1 MQLVLAT
8 HNQGKVQELKAILEP
23 VGLDLVGYDGPE
35 PVEDG
40 ISFLE
45 NALIKARA
53 AHKHTGLPAI
63 ADDSG
68 LAVEILG
75 GSPGIFTAIWS
86 GTKDNV
92 ANRRLLLAQLKDIHP
107 EHRAASFVCTIALVT
122 DEGETTFTGVWPGSI
137 STEERGTNGQ
147 GWLYYGPR
155 GWLCAK
161 YGLCLAPWHCG
172 GTDHWTTDNRR
183 WACFVHCGR
192 AWRCYRFPY
201 RCAYCASF
209 VIYLHRP
216 SRMRRKGP
224 QIL

>member
-8 HNQGKVQELKAILEP
+8 HNQGKVEELRAILSP
-23 VGLDLVGYDGPE
+23 LGLDLIGYEGPE

-53 AHKHTGLPAI
+53 AHKHTGLPSL

-86 GTKDNV
+86 GSKDNV
-92 ANRRLLLAQLKDIHP
+92 ANRRLLLAQLKDISE

-122 DEGETTFTGVWPGSI
+122 DEGETSFTGIWPGSI
-137 STEERGTNGQ
+137 ATEERGTNGHGYDPVFIPEGFTQ
-147 GWLYYGPR
+147 TAAELEPEVKNA
-155 GWLCAK
+155 LS
-161 YGLCLAPWHCG
+161 H
-172 GTDHWTTDNRR
+172 
-183 WACFVHCGR
+183 R
-192 AWRCYRFPY
+192 AQALSALISYFR
-201 RCAYCASF
+201 S
-209 VIYLHRP
+209 
-216 SRMRRKGP
+216 
-224 QIL
+224 